1 MENINSFGKLLAI
14 NKFADII
21 LSEFDPELL
30 EFKDFSAY
38 QEESI
43 KNGTG
48 YSVHPEQ
55 YMAAPTGNKGW
66 ALAPLFYGDN
76 AYERNSLLMPKTTK
90 LLKWIG
96 YNKYAGITSLNPNF
110 GLDWHHDDDP
120 LPFGSLNYIPQMRC
134 FYTLQTDGQTYIE
147 VQEENGVDRR

>member
-38 QEESI
+38 QEASI

-48 YSVHPEQ
+48 
-55 YMAAPTGNKGW
+55 
-66 ALAPLFYGDN
+66 
-76 AYERNSLLMPKTTK
+76 
-90 LLKWIG
+90 
-96 YNKYAGITSLNPNF
+96 
-110 GLDWHHDDDP
+110 
-120 LPFGSLNYIPQMRC
+120 
-134 FYTLQTDGQTYIE
+134 
-147 VQEENGVDRR
+147 